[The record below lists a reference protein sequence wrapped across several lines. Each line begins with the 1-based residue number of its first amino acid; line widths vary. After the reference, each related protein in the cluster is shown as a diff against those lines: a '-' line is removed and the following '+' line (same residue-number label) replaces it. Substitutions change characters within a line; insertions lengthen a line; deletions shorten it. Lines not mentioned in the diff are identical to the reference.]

1 MPPGV
6 RLIDVDSSD
15 EENLLEE
22 GVRNRRSPRNEP
34 TDFNI
39 PATNDDDDDVDP
51 AFNLNRRS
59 KEASQYES
67 LDYDVCE
74 NVLWRRDQTKIKPK
88 FTVRKDFSRW
98 VISLQIGVCTALVA
112 CCINIVI
119 EEVSRLKYGFLKR
132 QVDANVLHGDLSIPY
147 LYWSLLNLVPVVI
160 GATLV
165 AYVEPVAAGSGIP
178 QVKCYLNGVKVPRI
192 VRIKTLAVKAVGVAT
207 SVIGGLA
214 GGKEGPM
221 IHSGAVIAA
230 GISQGKST
238 TFRRDLKILQ
248 HFRDDHEKRDFVVGG
263 AAAGVAAAFGA
274 PIGGILFSLE
284 EAASFWNQS
293 LIWRTFF
300 ASIISSFTLNIIL
313 SAYHGLSSFRY
324 RGLFNLGEFAP
335 LPFEYYELPIFM
347 LMGVIGG
354 CTGALWNALNSRLNM
369 FRAHAIRQRWAKV
382 LEAAFVAVLGAT
394 FACLMAYTINDCR
407 PLGND
412 PTEQPV
418 QLFCQDNEYNAA
430 AALWFQTPEATVK
443 ALFHD
448 PPGSHKILTLATF
461 VLIYYPL
468 SCVTYG
474 LSVSLGIFI
483 PTLLIGAAWGRL
495 IASFTVLAFP
505 TSIAFVSPGKYALI
519 GAAAQLGGVVR
530 MTLSL
535 SVILLETTGNIGF
548 ILPIILTLMT
558 AKWSGDYFNEGIYDT
573 QIRTSRVP
581 MLPWHVEP
589 EYQNLSARHIMARPV
604 VCVRTEEKVQYLLD
618 ILKNTTHNGFPV
630 VEDGDDGSRVNG
642 RLIGLIL
649 RSQLVVILKRSL
661 YVESSRFWE
670 STVSIEAFRDE
681 YPRYPAVEDL
691 HVNEYKRSGS
701 FSVNMNMFMNPSP
714 YSVEEGTSV
723 PRIFQLFRALGLRH
737 LVVVSSENRVRGII
751 TRKDFL
757 KHH

>member
-1 MPPGV
+1 MSRRV
-6 RLIDVDSSD
+6 RLVHLDEESD
-15 EENLLEE
+15 EDNAIT
-22 GVRNRRSPRNEP
+22 RSPAGPGRSQP
-34 TDFNI
+34 SDFNI
-39 PATNDDDDDVDP
+39 PVSEDSDP
-51 AFNLNRRS
+51 AFRTSLPPK
-59 KEASQYES
+59 KEPSQYES

-74 NVLWRRDQTKIKPK
+74 NVLWRRDQTKIEPK
-88 FTVRKDFSRW
+88 FTVRKDFARW
-98 VISLQIGVCTALVA
+98 VISFQIGVCTALVA

-119 EEVSRLKYGFLKR
+119 EEVSRLKYAFLKQ
-132 QVDANVLHGDLSIPY
+132 QVDHNVIHGDLSIPY
-147 LYWSLLNLVPVVI
+147 LYWALTNLVPVVI
-160 GATLV
+160 GSTLV

-238 TFRRDLKILQ
+238 TFRSDLKVLQ
-248 HFRDDHEKRDFVVGG
+248 YFRDDHEKRDFVVGG

-274 PIGGILFSLE
+274 PIGGTLFSLE
-284 EAASFWNQS
+284 EAASFWNQA

-324 RGLFNLGEFAP
+324 RGLFNLGEFEP
-335 LPFEYYELPIFM
+335 LPFDYFELPIFM

-354 CTGALWNALNSRLNM
+354 CSGALWNAVNRQLNI
-369 FRAHAIRQRWAKV
+369 FRAHAIRPRWAKV
-382 LEAAFVAVLGAT
+382 LEAAFVAVIGAT

-412 PTEQPV
+412 PTEHPV

-448 PPGSHKILTLATF
+448 PPGSHQLLTLIVFIA
-461 VLIYYPL
+461 IYYPL

-495 IASFTVLAFP
+495 TGTLIIMAFP
-505 TSIAFVSPGKYALI
+505 ASSAFVSPGKYALI

-535 SVILLETTGNIGF
+535 SVIILETTGNIGF
-548 ILPIILTLMT
+548 ILPIILTLMA
-558 AKWSGDYFNEGIYDT
+558 AKWSGDYFNEGIYDS
-573 QIRTSRVP
+573 QIRMSRVP

-589 EYQNLSARHIMARPV
+589 EFQQLLARSIMAQPV
-604 VCVRTEEKVQYLLD
+604 VVVRVEEKVQYLLD

-642 RLIGLIL
+642 RVIGLIL
-649 RSQLVVILKRSL
+649 RSQLVVILKRSF
-661 YVESSRFWE
+661 YQESSRFWE
-670 STVSIEAFRDE
+670 STVNIEAFRDE
-681 YPRYPAVEDL
+681 YPRYPAVGDL
-691 HVNEYKRSGS
+691 HVSEDKLSGH
-701 FSVNMNMFMNPSP
+701 FTVNMSIFMNPSP

-723 PRIFQLFRALGLRH
+723 PRLFQLFRALGLRH
-737 LVVVSSENRVRGII
+737 LIVVSSENRVRGII

-757 KHH
+757 KHL

>member
-1 MPPGV
+1 MSKK
-6 RLIDVDSSD
+6 RTLIDLDYDSDEAILEDVPHPHNSQPKEPAESNILNNDSD
-15 EENLLEE
+15 EEN
-22 GVRNRRSPRNEP
+22 VPTFHTNRQP
-34 TDFNI
+34 
-39 PATNDDDDDVDP
+39 
-51 AFNLNRRS
+51 

-74 NVLWRRDQTKIKPK
+74 NELWKRDQIKIEPK

-119 EEVSRLKYGFLKR
+119 EELSRLKYGFLKR
-132 QVDANVLHGDLSIPY
+132 QVDVNVIHGDLSIPY
-147 LYWSLLNLVPVVI
+147 LYWALMNVVPVAI
-160 GATLV
+160 GAALV

-192 VRIKTLAVKAVGVAT
+192 VRIKTLAVKAVGVVT
-207 SVIGGLA
+207 SVVGGLA

-238 TFRRDLKILQ
+238 TFRRDFKVLR

-274 PIGGILFSLE
+274 PIGGTLFSLE

-300 ASIISSFTLNIIL
+300 ASIISSFTLNLIL

-335 LPFEYYELPIFM
+335 LPFNYFELPIFM

-354 CTGALWNALNSRLNM
+354 CSGALWNAVNSRLNM
-369 FRAHAIRQRWAKV
+369 FRAHAIRPRWAKV
-382 LEAAFVAVLGAT
+382 LEAAFVAVIGAT

-412 PTEQPV
+412 PTEHPV

-448 PPGSHKILTLATF
+448 PPGSHKILTLAVF
-461 VLIYYPL
+461 VAIYYPL

-495 IASFTVLAFP
+495 TGTLMVLSFP
-505 TSIAFVSPGKYALI
+505 TSSAFVTPGKYALI

-535 SVILLETTGNIGF
+535 SVILLETTGNIAF
-548 ILPIILTLMT
+548 ILPIILTLMA

-581 MLPWHVEP
+581 MLPWHLEP
-589 EYQNLSARHIMARPV
+589 ESQRQSARGLMATPV
-604 VCVRTEEKVQYLLD
+604 VCVRLEEKVQYLLA

-630 VEDGDDGSRVNG
+630 IEDGDDGSRENG

-649 RSQLVVILKRSL
+649 RSQLVVILKRS
-661 YVESSRFWE
+661 YYQETSHFWE
-670 STVSIEAFRDE
+670 STVTIEAFRDE
-681 YPRYPAVEDL
+681 YPRYPAVDDL
-691 HVNEYKRSGS
+691 HVSEDKCSGD
-701 FSVNMNMFMNPSP
+701 FSVNMSMFMNRSP
-714 YSVEEGTSV
+714 YSVEEGTSA
-723 PRIFQLFRALGLRH
+723 PRLFQLFRALGLRH
-737 LVVVSSENRVRGII
+737 LIVVSPENRVRGII

-757 KHH
+757 FAH

>member
-1 MPPGV
+1 MSKK
-6 RLIDVDSSD
+6 RALIVLNYDSD
-15 EENLLEE
+15 EEILED
-22 GVRNRRSPRNEP
+22 VRRDPHNSERSKEPAESSILNNDSDEEDVPTFSTNRQP
-34 TDFNI
+34 
-39 PATNDDDDDVDP
+39 
-51 AFNLNRRS
+51 

-74 NVLWRRDQTKIKPK
+74 NELWKRDQIKIAPK
-88 FTVRKDFSRW
+88 FTVRKDFARW

-119 EEVSRLKYGFLKR
+119 EELSRLKYGFLKH
-132 QVDANVLHGDLSIPY
+132 QVDVNVIHGDLSIPY
-147 LYWSLLNLVPVVI
+147 LYWALTNVVPVVI

-192 VRIKTLAVKAVGVAT
+192 VRIKTLAVKAVGVVT
-207 SVIGGLA
+207 SVVGGLA

-238 TFRRDLKILQ
+238 TFRRDFKVLR

-274 PIGGILFSLE
+274 PIGGTLFSLE

-300 ASIISSFTLNIIL
+300 ASIISSFTLNLIL

-335 LPFEYYELPIFM
+335 LPFDYFELPIFM

-354 CTGALWNALNSRLNM
+354 CSGALWNAVNSRLNM
-369 FRAHAIRQRWAKV
+369 FRAHAIRPRWAKV
-382 LEAAFVAVLGAT
+382 LEAAFVAVIGAT

-412 PTEQPV
+412 PTEHPV

-448 PPGSHKILTLATF
+448 PPGSHKILTLAVF
-461 VLIYYPL
+461 VAIYYPL

-495 IASFTVLAFP
+495 TGTLMVLSFPAS
-505 TSIAFVSPGKYALI
+505 SAFVTPGKYALI

-535 SVILLETTGNIGF
+535 SVILLETTGNIAF
-548 ILPIILTLMT
+548 ILPIILTLMA

-581 MLPWHVEP
+581 MLPWHLEP
-589 EYQNLSARHIMARPV
+589 EYQRQSARALMATPV
-604 VCVRTEEKVQYLLD
+604 VCVRLEEKVQYLLH

-630 VEDGDDGSRVNG
+630 IEDGDDVSNG

-649 RSQLVVILKRSL
+649 RSQLVVILKRS
-661 YVESSRFWE
+661 YYQETSHFWE
-670 STVSIEAFRDE
+670 STVTIEAFRDE
-681 YPRYPAVEDL
+681 YPRYPAVDVRLLED
-691 HVNEYKRSGS
+691 KCSGD
-701 FSVNMNMFMNPSP
+701 FSVNMSMFMNRSP
-714 YSVEEGTSV
+714 YSVEEGTSA
-723 PRIFQLFRALGLRH
+723 PRLFQLFRALGLRH
-737 LVVVSSENRVRGII
+737 LMVVSPENRVRGII

-757 KHH
+757 FAH

>member
-1 MPPGV
+1 MSRRVRLVHLDEDSDEDNNIRRSASGPPG
-6 RLIDVDSSD
+6 SH
-15 EENLLEE
+15 
-22 GVRNRRSPRNEP
+22 P

-39 PATNDDDDDVDP
+39 PLTDDSSDPADP
-51 AFNLNRRS
+51 AFRTARPPK
-59 KEASQYES
+59 KEPSQYES

-74 NVLWRRDQTKIKPK
+74 NVLWRRDQTKIEPK
-88 FTVRKDFSRW
+88 FTVRKDFARW
-98 VISLQIGVCTALVA
+98 VISFQIGVCTALVA
-112 CCINIVI
+112 CCINIAI
-119 EEVSRLKYGFLKR
+119 EEVSRVKYGFLKQ
-132 QVDANVLHGDLSIPY
+132 QVDRNVIHGDLSIPY
-147 LYWSLLNLVPVVI
+147 LYWALTNLVPVVI
-160 GATLV
+160 GSTLV

-238 TFRRDLKILQ
+238 TFRRDLKVLQ
-248 HFRDDHEKRDFVVGG
+248 YFRDDHEKRDFVVGG

-274 PIGGILFSLE
+274 PIGGTLFSLE
-284 EAASFWNQS
+284 EAASFWNQA

-324 RGLFNLGEFAP
+324 RGLFNLGEFEP
-335 LPFEYYELPIFM
+335 LPFDYFELPIFM
-347 LMGVIGG
+347 LMGVVGG
-354 CTGALWNALNSRLNM
+354 CSGALWNAVNRRLNM
-369 FRAHAIRQRWAKV
+369 FRAHAIRPRWAKV
-382 LEAAFVAVLGAT
+382 LEAAFVAVIGAT

-412 PTEQPV
+412 PTEHPV

-448 PPGSHKILTLATF
+448 PPGSHQLLTLIVF
-461 VLIYYPL
+461 VAIYYPL

-495 IASFTVLAFP
+495 TGTLIIMGFPAS
-505 TSIAFVSPGKYALI
+505 SAFVSPGKYALI

-535 SVILLETTGNIGF
+535 SVIILETTGNIGF
-548 ILPIILTLMT
+548 ILPIILTLMA
-558 AKWSGDYFNEGIYDT
+558 AKWSGDYFNEGIYDS
-573 QIRTSRVP
+573 QIRMSRVP

-589 EYQNLSARHIMARPV
+589 EFQQLSARSIMAQPV
-604 VCVRTEEKVQYLLD
+604 VCVRVEEKVQYLLD

-642 RLIGLIL
+642 RVIGLIL
-649 RSQLVVILKRSL
+649 RSQLVVILKRSF
-661 YVESSRFWE
+661 YQESSRFWE
-670 STVSIEAFRDE
+670 STVNIEAFRDE
-681 YPRYPAVEDL
+681 YPRYPAVGDL
-691 HVNEYKRSGS
+691 HVSEDKLSGD
-701 FSVNMNMFMNPSP
+701 FTVNMSIFMNPSP
-714 YSVEEGTSV
+714 HSVEEGTSV
-723 PRIFQLFRALGLRH
+723 PRLFQLFRALGLRH
-737 LVVVSSENRVRGII
+737 LIVVSVENRVRGII

-757 KHH
+757 KHL